1 MDLQLLSA
9 QLKKINGEIPFINQG
24 GCGKFAFY
32 LGERLEKENIKF
44 KFVLVSYCKY
54 KETVLS
60 SARKFVQYINTVE
73 EDNPVN
79 RNNNDFDIVHILIYY
94 KGKFIDS
101 QGVHSNLSQAGL
113 GDNFRLSAIVPKE
126 TLKVWN
132 ENGGWNSLFC
142 DSYLPKIQSKI
153 NSIKLN

>member
-1 MDLQLLSA
+1 MNLQFLSS
-9 QLKKINGEIPFINQG
+9 QLREIDEDIPHINQG

-44 KFVLVSYCKY
+44 KFVLVSYSKH

-79 RNNNDFDIVHILIYY
+79 RNNNDFDIVHILIYH

-101 QGVHSNLSQAGL
+101 QGVHNNLSQAGL
-113 GDNFRLSAIVPKE
+113 GGNFRLSAIVPKE
-126 TLKVWN
+126 VLKVWN
-132 ENGGWNSLFC
+132 ENDGWNSTFC
-142 DSYLPKIQSKI
+142 EDYLPEIQKRV
-153 NSIKLN
+153 NNLHLN